1 MHWDGTRDRS
11 GILKPMTANKNRDV
25 EASRRKIEAAAMK
38 IFTRQGYHGTSIREI
53 ADASGF
59 SIGNLY
65 NHYPTK
71 EDLFVALVKKY
82 EQRVSELRANALADI
97 DDAFQPEQL
106 ERLAAAIK
114 VIVCKNPDYW
124 RLMYIDVV
132 EFGNKHFA
140 HTFRGWAEQVERL
153 LGERLQNAAERG
165 PWGGVK
171 PTLAFTMIY
180 LQFFTYYLVETLFR
194 GKQHLGVPE
203 TEAVRQMIRIFTE
216 GFWSGSQRASAAG
229 VQPEAET

>member
-1 MHWDGTRDRS
+1 MHWDRAKGPS
-11 GILKPMTANKNRDV
+11 AILKPMTANKTRDV

-53 ADASGF
+53 AEASGF

-71 EDLFVALVKKY
+71 EDLFVTLVKKY
-82 EQRVSELRANALADI
+82 EQRFSELRGKALADI
-97 DDAFQPEQL
+97 DDAFHPEQL
-106 ERLAAAIK
+106 ERLAASIK
-114 VIVCKNPDYW
+114 EIVCKNPDYW

-153 LGERLQNAAERG
+153 LGERLQKAAERG
-165 PWGGVK
+165 SWGGVK
-171 PTLAFTMIY
+171 PSLAFTMIY

-203 TEAVRQMIRIFTE
+203 TDAIRQMIRIFTE
-216 GFWSGSQRASAAG
+216 GFWAG
-229 VQPEAET
+229 NRQEGEAP

>member
-1 MHWDGTRDRS
+1 MAGLA
-11 GILKPMTANKNRDV
+11 ILKPMTARNRDV
-25 EASRRKIEAAAMK
+25 AASRRKIEQAAMK
-38 IFTRQGYHGTSIREI
+38 IFTRQGYHGTSMREI
-53 ADASGF
+53 ANASGF
-59 SIGNLY
+59 SIGNIY

-71 EDLFVALVKKY
+71 EDLFVTLVKKY
-82 EQRVSELRANALADI
+82 EERFGELRAKALADI
-97 DDAFQPEQL
+97 DDAFQPAQL
-106 ERLAAAIK
+106 ERLAAAVK
-114 VIVCKNPDYW
+114 EIVCRNPDYW

-153 LGERLQNAAERG
+153 LGERLEQAARKG
-165 PWGGVK
+165 SWGGVK

-203 TEAVRQMIRIFTE
+203 KEAVGQMIRIFTE
-216 GFWSGSQRASAAG
+216 GCWNGGKERAR
-229 VQPEAET
+229 

>member
-1 MHWDGTRDRS
+1 MPA
-11 GILKPMTANKNRDV
+11 IKNRDV
-25 EASRRKIEAAAMK
+25 DRSRQKIEAAALK
-38 IFTRQGYHGTSIREI
+38 IFTKQGYHGTSMREI

-65 NHYPTK
+65 NHYATK
-71 EDLFVALVKKY
+71 EKLFETLVEKY
-82 EQRVSELRANALADI
+82 EARFSALRAKALAGI
-97 DDAFQPEQL
+97 DDAFQPAQL
-106 ERLAAAIK
+106 ERLADAIK
-114 VIVCKNPDYW
+114 EIVCRNPDYW

-140 HTFRGWAEQVERL
+140 HTFRGWADQVERM
-153 LGERLQNAAERG
+153 LGQRLQDAAERG

-171 PTLAFTMIY
+171 PSLAFTMIY

-203 TEAVRQMIRIFTE
+203 KDAVAQMIRIFTE
-216 GFWSGSQRASAAG
+216 GFWSGNKKGSAQTG
-229 VQPEAET
+229 